1 MSSILPEVARRTSIR
16 PLVINSLALAVSVT
30 LSTVSGQQYSRST
43 PLAGRISVAFGRFQR
58 DDCNARSLNIIVD
71 IRSFKYPLAA
81 ALECASNSSNVC
93 GYPSPPQPSKLM
105 PPTRRSP
112 DAFLLR
118 LGNPGAITS
127 TFAYARARHSL
138 STSLVSHCGLSVDYH
153 SPPRHSNPSPKH
165 VARRTHFCCLG
176 RPGAITS
183 TSTCAGAALAQA
195 LVRRPSPHVAPL
207 LTTFPLHAIQTHSPD
222 PDASLAG
229 RISVAFGHPDG
240 AITSTSPCA
249 LARPSLHVSTQRL
262 WRPESNTP
270 APDSDCHVE
279 DTRPQAFKSRKI
291 GYCTLGVGA
300 MRGTMGH

>member
-183 TSTCAGAALAQA
+183 TSTCAGAGTG
-195 LVRRPSPHVAPL
+195 SG
-207 LTTFPLHAIQTHSPD
+207 S
-222 PDASLAG
+222 DASLAG